1 MEKCPV
7 CEKEIDNGFSFCPY
21 CGEPLNDMAK
31 KFFKIKDQNAQLKM
45 LYALI
50 TKIDDE
56 KSLKILKA
64 MVDVIEKK

>member
-31 KFFKIKDQNAQLKM
+31 KLYTTKEKNAQLKL
-45 LYALI
+45 LYAI
-50 TKIDDE
+50 ISKIDE
-56 KSLKILKA
+56 PKSLKILKA